1 MSTTKKPAKAGEDL
15 QASLQNLIA
24 QGKKEGMIRDT
35 DLNAL
40 LEKMTLSPE
49 QIEKIYDGLEA
60 MNIPVVTADLDL
72 DDGLDVLDSL
82 GDGLDVDL
90 DDGLDLRALEEEEL
104 VDPVDLAAEYSLD
117 DPVRM
122 YLKEIGQIKL
132 LSAEEEVEL
141 AKRVSEGDQAAKN
154 KLTEANLRL
163 VVSIAKKYSGRG
175 LHILDLIQEGN
186 TGLIRAVDKFDWTKG
201 NKFSTY
207 ATWWIRQAIT
217 RAIADQARTIRV
229 PVHMVEVINKATRCN
244 RKLVQELGREPT
256 VEEIA
261 KELNLPVEKI
271 IEANRTAA
279 DTLSLDTPVGDEED
293 TSIGSFVEDER
304 TPGPADATSN
314 ALLAEALKE
323 ILGTLTEREA
333 DVLRMR
339 FGMYDG
345 RTHTLEEVGQIFGV
359 TRERIR
365 QIENKAIRK
374 LRHPSRAKKIRDFY
388 A

>member
-1 MSTTKKPAKAGEDL
+1 MANTKNPKPSTEDAMAAVSALITKAKR
-15 QASLQNLIA
+15 
-24 QGKKEGMIRDT
+24 EGSIQSSELT
-35 DLNAL
+35 AE
-40 LEKMTLSPE
+40 LEKLDLPVEKIEHIYDTFDAMGIQIVSPE
-49 QIEKIYDGLEA
+49 LE
-60 MNIPVVTADLDL
+60 
-72 DDGLDVLDSL
+72 LDVSDDL
-82 GDGLDVDL
+82 GMDMDEVPDN
-90 DDGLDLRALEEEEL
+90 DEEEL
-104 VDPVDLAAEYSLD
+104 VDPLELAAEYNLD

-122 YLKEIGQIKL
+122 YLKEIGQVKL
-132 LSAEEEVEL
+132 LTAEEEIEL
-141 AKRVSEGDQAAKN
+141 AKRVSEGDKKAKDR
-154 KLTEANLRL
+154 LTEANLRL

-186 TGLIRAVDKFDWTKG
+186 TGLIRAVDKFDYTKG

-256 VEEIA
+256 LEEIA
-261 KELNLPVEKI
+261 AELNLPIEKI

-279 DTLSLDTPVGDEED
+279 DTLSLDMPVGDEED
-293 TSIGSFVEDER
+293 TTIGSFVEDDN
-304 TPGPADATSN
+304 TPGPVDATSN
-314 ALLAEALKE
+314 AMLSEALTE

-374 LRHPSRAKKIRDFY
+374 LRHPSRAKKIKDFY
-388 A
+388 C

>member
-1 MSTTKKPAKAGEDL
+1 MATEKKPVKTPEEMQAAL
-15 QASLQNLIA
+15 QKLMAV
-24 QGKKEGMIRDT
+24 GRKEGMIRDA
-35 DLNAL
+35 DLRAC
-40 LEKMTLSPE
+40 LEEMDLTP
-49 QIEKIYDGLEA
+49 EKIEEIYDNFEA
-60 MNIPVVTADLDL
+60 MNIQIIGEDLELDL
-72 DDGLDVLDSL
+72 DDDVELLDPL
-82 GDGLDVDL
+82 GDDINIGD
-90 DDGLDLRALEEEEL
+90 LEEEEL
-104 VDPVDLAAEYSLD
+104 VDPVDLAAEYNLD

-141 AKRVSEGDQAAKN
+141 AKMVSEGSQYAKN

-261 KELNLPVEKI
+261 AELDLPVEKI

-323 ILGTLTEREA
+323 ILDTLTEREA

-374 LRHPSRAKKIRDFY
+374 LRHPSRAKKSKTFTAD
-388 A
+388 